1 MVFKSVNNKSTINN
15 MKNIKNILLGLGS
28 VVTLISSCAG
38 GNANL
43 TESGLDPAKFDTII
57 NNKKCSC
64 TYSRTRKQKYV

>member
-57 NNKKCSC
+57 NNKKVQL
-64 TYSRTRKQKYV
+64 YIQIGRAHV